1 MMHHSPPCFLSA
13 THTHTRKPI
22 MQRRCSEAGGHVPC
36 SSKLGHALTRSC
48 SGCWVKDHPCDDLA
62 PPSEHHVTSA
72 GEKIRLED
80 QDSVEL
86 REKQRHKL
94 GGPDVRVQRRLVTV
108 VCNNIDGA
116 AAT

>member
-1 MMHHSPPCFLSA
+1 M
-13 THTHTRKPI
+13 
-22 MQRRCSEAGGHVPC
+22 PC

-72 GEKIRLED
+72 GERILLED
-80 QDSVEL
+80 QDSVAL
-86 REKQRHKL
+86 REKHKL

-108 VCNNIDGA
+108 VCNNIDGEA
-116 AAT
+116 AKYLSADYFAASPSMLLSLELVCGSFSCMFEV